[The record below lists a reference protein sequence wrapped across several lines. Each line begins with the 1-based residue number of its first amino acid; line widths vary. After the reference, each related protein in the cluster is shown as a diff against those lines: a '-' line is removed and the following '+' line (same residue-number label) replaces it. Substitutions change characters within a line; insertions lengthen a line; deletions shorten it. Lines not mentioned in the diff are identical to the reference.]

1 MLTWVLLLNP
11 NTNQQKRNTN
21 LVGFPFFLKFPVFR
35 RGKIKQ
41 TFRKEQKERGR
52 ALRCLLQTVGDT
64 SLSIWLRAQCS

>member
-35 RGKIKQ
+35 RGKKTQ
-41 TFRKEQKERGR
+41 TEERSR
-52 ALRCLLQTVGDT
+52 RREAARCAVCYRQLA
-64 SLSIWLRAQCS
+64 IHHF